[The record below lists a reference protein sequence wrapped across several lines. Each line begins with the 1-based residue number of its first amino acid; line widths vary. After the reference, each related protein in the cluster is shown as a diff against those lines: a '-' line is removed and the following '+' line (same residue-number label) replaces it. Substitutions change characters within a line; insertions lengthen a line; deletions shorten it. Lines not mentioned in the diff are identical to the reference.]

1 MGNLPN
7 TESLAS
13 HPGRVNLWIK
23 GLALFLIVLAT
34 ASLVFISYLASH
46 QADHQAIAYEK
57 NLFEH
62 AQDELD
68 LRTAQNIATL
78 AYWDEA
84 VQRIV
89 HDFDEE
95 FVRNDFLNY
104 FWDDFEIERTYIIAP
119 DDTVIAKAFRDYMVV
134 ETVPLLPGSAIKRIA
149 DRSRS
154 RYEELK
160 IPIAGGFGIS
170 GISYY
175 EIGDLAK
182 YTVGFID
189 GLPAHFV
196 AMPILPDQGEVALGD
211 GPPHVVVTIRY
222 IDRQYVEILTNK
234 LSFEDLRFQK
244 GLPPSNASSIWT
256 LFDHENK
263 PRGYFSWTSRQPGK
277 VIWEFVVPVIIL
289 LITAITAIAF
299 VAVLKATGLVS
310 SLERSE
316 RLNHFNAR
324 HDPLTG
330 LANRFQFNER
340 MDLALAALPETGFTL
355 IICDLDHFKEINDTY
370 GHIAGDK
377 VICVVAERLKHAI
390 GANGLVARSG
400 GDEFVILAGTTDVER
415 LVTLCETIVERI
427 SKPVAIPNSTAV
439 RVGISLGVAI
449 APACG
454 MTETKLLTAADNAL
468 YTAKNSGRGTYSIAC
483 GPVTGP
489 AVTTPGGTAAA

>member
-1 MGNLPN
+1 MGKLPN
-7 TESLAS
+7 TQSRTTR
-13 HPGRVNLWIK
+13 PGRVNLWIN

-34 ASLVFISYLASH
+34 ASLVFISYLASR

-57 NLFEH
+57 SLFEH
-62 AQDELD
+62 AQEELD

-89 HDFDEE
+89 HDFDED
-95 FVRNDFLNY
+95 FVRNEFLNY

-119 DDTVIAKAFRDYMVV
+119 DDTVIAKAFRDYTSV
-134 ETVPLLPGSAIKRIA
+134 EAAPLLPGSAIKRIA
-149 DRSRS
+149 DRSRT

-160 IPIAGGFGIS
+160 IPIAGGFGVS

-175 EIGDLAK
+175 EIGELAK

-222 IDRQYVEILTNK
+222 IDRQYVDILANK
-234 LSFEDLRFQK
+234 LSFDDLRFQK
-244 GLPPSNASSIWT
+244 GVPPPDAISIWP
-256 LFDHENK
+256 LLDHENK
-263 PRGYFSWTSRQPGK
+263 PRGYFSWSSRKPGK

-299 VAVLKATGLVS
+299 VAVFKATGLVN
-310 SLERSE
+310 SLEKSE

-340 MDLALAALPETGFTL
+340 MDLALAALPGTGFAL
-355 IICDLDHFKEINDTY
+355 IICDLDHFKDINDTY
-370 GHIAGDK
+370 GHIAGDT
-377 VICVVAERLKHAI
+377 VICVIAERLKNAT
-390 GANGLVARSG
+390 GPNGLVARSG
-400 GDEFVILAGTTDVER
+400 GDEFVILTGTTDVER
-415 LVTLCETIVERI
+415 LAVLCDTIVERV
-427 SKPVAIPNSTAV
+427 SKPVAIPPNTSV

-454 MTETKLLTAADNAL
+454 TTETRLLTAADNAL

-483 GPVTGP
+483 GPVSGP
-489 AVTTPGGTAAA
+489 VVTTPGGNAAA